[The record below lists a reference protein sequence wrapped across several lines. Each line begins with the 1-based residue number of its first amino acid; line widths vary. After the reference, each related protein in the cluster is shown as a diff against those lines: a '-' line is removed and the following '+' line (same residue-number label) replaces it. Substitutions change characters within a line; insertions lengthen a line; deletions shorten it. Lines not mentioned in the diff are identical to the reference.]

1 MIGLPG
7 ASAGYAETAHATAL
21 VATFFISVS
30 THRMQDTTQ
39 ARPHIIIVGAGFGG
53 LEAAKKLACEDVSVT
68 MIDRTN
74 YHLFQPLLY
83 QVATA
88 ALSPADIAA
97 PVRAV
102 LSKCRNVEV
111 ILAEVESVDVE
122 ARKVKIRDLEIDY
135 DYLILAT
142 GARHSYFGHNEWEKL
157 APGLKSLEDAIELRR
172 RILLAFEYAEKITDD
187 AARRAAM
194 NFVVIGG
201 GPTGVE
207 MAGAIAEIS
216 RYTLARDFRHID
228 PSQARVILIEGE
240 RRLLAP
246 YPEDLSESARK
257 QLVDLGVEVRTG
269 ARATNLTEAGVQV
282 DGEFIPCG
290 VKIWAAGNN
299 ASFVGKTLG
308 APVDRVGR
316 VIVNED
322 LTIPGHPE
330 IQVIGDLANFSHQT
344 GAPLPGVSP
353 VAMQQGRHAARNVL
367 RMIRGQTPKRF
378 RYFDKGSMATIGRNK
393 AVADLK
399 LVHLS
404 GLPAWLAWLFVHI
417 VFLVGFRN
425 RLLVLFQW
433 AWAYLTF
440 DKGAR
445 LITRNFQSEQRP
457 PA

>member
-1 MIGLPG
+1 MN
-7 ASAGYAETAHATAL
+7 SK
-21 VATFFISVS
+21 
-30 THRMQDTTQ
+30 
-39 ARPHIIIVGAGFGG
+39 PHVIIVGAGFGG
-53 LEAAKKLACEDVSVT
+53 LEAAKKLACKDVRVT
-68 MIDRTN
+68 VIDRTN

-97 PVRAV
+97 PIRAI

-111 ILAEVESVDVE
+111 ILAEVESVAGDAKE
-122 ARKVKIRDLEIDY
+122 VKTVDLQIDY

-142 GARHSYFGHNEWEKL
+142 GARHSYFGHGEWEKL
-157 APGLKSLEDAIELRR
+157 APGLKSLEDAVELRR
-172 RILLAFEYAEKITDD
+172 RILMAFEYAEKINDEK
-187 AARRAAM
+187 ARRAAM

-216 RYTLARDFRHID
+216 RHTLAKDFRHID
-228 PSQARVILIEGE
+228 PSQARIILIEGE
-240 RRLLAP
+240 PRLLAA
-246 YPEDLSESARK
+246 YPEDLSASAKK
-257 QLVDLGVEVRTG
+257 QLMDLGVEVRTSS
-269 ARATNLTEAGVQV
+269 RATNLTEAGVQV
-282 DGEFIPCG
+282 DGEFIPCR

-308 APVDRVGR
+308 IPVDRVGR
-316 VIVNED
+316 VVVNDD

-330 IQVIGDLANFSHQT
+330 VQVIGDLANFSHQT
-344 GAPLPGVSP
+344 GEPLPGVSP
-353 VAMQQGRHAARNVL
+353 VAMQQGRHAARNIL
-367 RMIRGQTPKRF
+367 RMITNRKPECV
-378 RYFDKGSMATIGRNK
+378 RYWDKGTMTTIGRNK

-399 LVHLS
+399 FVHLS
-404 GLPAWLAWLFVHI
+404 GLFAWLAWLFVHI

-425 RLLVLFQW
+425 RLLVLIQW
-433 AWAYLTF
+433 AWAYITF

-457 PA
+457 PTS

>member
-1 MIGLPG
+1 MN
-7 ASAGYAETAHATAL
+7 SKAH
-21 VATFFISVS
+21 VV
-30 THRMQDTTQ
+30 
-39 ARPHIIIVGAGFGG
+39 IIGAGFGG
-53 LEAAKKLACEDVSVT
+53 LEAAKKLACKDVRVT
-68 MIDRTN
+68 VIDRTN

-97 PVRAV
+97 PIRAI

-111 ILAEVESVDVE
+111 ILAEVESVDVD
-122 ARKVKIRDLEIDY
+122 AKKVKTVDLQIDY

-142 GARHSYFGHNEWEKL
+142 GARHSYFGHGEWEKL
-157 APGLKSLEDAIELRR
+157 APGLKSLEDAVELRR
-172 RILLAFEYAEKITDD
+172 RILMAFEYAEKINDEK
-187 AARRAAM
+187 ARRAAM
-194 NFVVIGG
+194 NFVIIGG

-207 MAGAIAEIS
+207 LAGAIAEIS
-216 RYTLARDFRHID
+216 RHTLARDFRHIN
-228 PSQARVILIEGE
+228 PSEARVILIEGDS
-240 RRLLAP
+240 RLLAA
-246 YPEDLSESARK
+246 YPPDLSESARK
-257 QLVDLGVEVRTG
+257 QLTDLGVEVRTNS
-269 ARATNLTEAGVQV
+269 RATNLTEAGVQIG
-282 DGEFIPCG
+282 DEFIPCR

-308 APVDRVGR
+308 VPADRAGR

-322 LTIPGHPE
+322 LTVPGHPE
-330 IQVIGDLANFSHQT
+330 VQVIGDLANFTHQT
-344 GAPLPGVSP
+344 GEPLPGISP

-367 RMIRGQTPKRF
+367 AMIKGRKAKRF
-378 RYFDKGSMATIGRNK
+378 RYWDKGTMATIGRNK
-393 AVADLK
+393 AVADLRF
-399 LVHLS
+399 LHLS
-404 GLPAWLAWLFVHI
+404 GRLAWLAWLFVHI

>member
-1 MIGLPG
+1 MLID
-7 ASAGYAETAHATAL
+7 TVAL
-21 VATFFISVS
+21 RQRTLQHLWLRLYLVS
-30 THRMQDTTQ
+30 IRRMQDVTQ
-39 ARPHIIIVGAGFGG
+39 GKPRVIIIGAGFGG
-53 LEAAKKLACEDVSVT
+53 LEAAKKLACEDVRLTV
-68 MIDRTN
+68 IDRTN

-111 ILAEVESVDVE
+111 FLAEVQSVDVE
-122 ARKVKIRDLEIDY
+122 AKKVKTVDLEIDY

-142 GARHSYFGHNEWEKL
+142 GARHSYFGHNDWEKL

-172 RILLAFEYAEKITDD
+172 RILMAFEYAEEITDE
-187 AARRAAM
+187 AARIAAM

-228 PSQARVILIEGE
+228 PSQARIILIEGE
-240 RRLLAP
+240 PRLLAA
-246 YPEDLSESARK
+246 YPPDLSESARK
-257 QLVDLGVEVRTG
+257 QLTDLGVEVRTST
-269 ARATNLTEAGVQV
+269 RATNLTEAGVQIG
-282 DGEFIPCG
+282 DEFISCR

-316 VIVNED
+316 VLVNDD
-322 LTIPGHPE
+322 LTVSGHPE
-330 IQVIGDLANFSHQT
+330 LQVIGDLANFPHQT
-344 GAPLPGVSP
+344 GEPLPGISP

-367 RMIRGQTPKRF
+367 AMIKGRKPQRF
-378 RYFDKGSMATIGRNK
+378 RYWDKGTMATIGRNK

-399 LVHLS
+399 FMHLS
-404 GLPAWLAWLFVHI
+404 GGLAWLAWLFVHI

-425 RLLVLFQW
+425 RLLVLIQW

>member
-1 MIGLPG
+1 MKESQNRKPR
-7 ASAGYAETAHATAL
+7 
-21 VATFFISVS
+21 V
-30 THRMQDTTQ
+30 
-39 ARPHIIIVGAGFGG
+39 IIVGAGFGG
-53 LEAAKKLACEDVSVT
+53 LQAAKKLAGKDVLITV
-68 MIDRTN
+68 IDRTN

-97 PVRAV
+97 PVRSV
-102 LSKCRNVEV
+102 LSKSKNVEV

-122 ARKVKIRDLEIDY
+122 AKKVRTADMEFDY

-142 GARHSYFGHNEWEKL
+142 GARHSYFGHNDWEKL

-172 RILLAFEYAEKITDD
+172 RILMAFEYAEKTNDE
-187 AARRAAM
+187 AARKAAM
-194 NFVVIGG
+194 TFVIIGG

-216 RYTLARDFRHID
+216 RHTLAKDFRHID
-228 PSQARVILIEGE
+228 PSRARVILIEGDP
-240 RRLLAP
+240 RLLSAF
-246 YPEDLSESARK
+246 PEDLSRSAQK
-257 QLVDLGVEVRTG
+257 QLTHLGVDVRTG
-269 ARATNLTEAGVQV
+269 VRATNLNEEGVQLG
-282 DGEFIPCG
+282 DEFIPCR

-308 APVDRVGR
+308 APIDRCGR
-316 VIVNED
+316 IVVNDD
-322 LTIPGHPE
+322 LTVAGHAE
-330 IQVIGDLANFSHQT
+330 VQVIGDLANFSYQT
-344 GAPLPGVSP
+344 GQPLPGVSP
-353 VAMQQGRHAARNVL
+353 VAIQQGRHAARNVL
-367 RMIRGQTPKRF
+367 AMIKGRKPQHF
-378 RYFDKGSMATIGRNK
+378 HYWDKGSLATIGRNK

-399 LVHLS
+399 FMHLS

-417 VFLVGFRN
+417 FFLIGFRN

-433 AWAYLTF
+433 AWAYFTF

>member
-1 MIGLPG
+1 MNSKPR
-7 ASAGYAETAHATAL
+7 
-21 VATFFISVS
+21 V
-30 THRMQDTTQ
+30 
-39 ARPHIIIVGAGFGG
+39 IIVGSGFGG
-53 LEAAKKLACEDVSVT
+53 LEAAKKLACKGVHVT
-68 MIDRTN
+68 VIDRTN

-111 ILAEVESVDVE
+111 ILAEVQSVDVD
-122 ARKVKIRDLEIDY
+122 AKKVKTVDLDIDY

-142 GARHSYFGHNEWEKL
+142 GARHSYFGHDEWEKL

-172 RILLAFEYAEKITDD
+172 RILMAFEYAEKTTDE
-187 AARRAAM
+187 AARGAAM
-194 NFVVIGG
+194 NFVIIGG

-216 RYTLARDFRHID
+216 RHTLAKDVRHID
-228 PSQARVILIEGE
+228 PSEARVVLIEGE
-240 RRLLAP
+240 PRLLAA
-246 YPEDLSESARK
+246 YPEDLSASARK
-257 QLVDLGVEVRTG
+257 QLEDLGVEVRTG
-269 ARATNLTEAGVQV
+269 ARATNLSEAGVQV
-282 DGEFIPCG
+282 NGEFIPCR

-316 VIVNED
+316 VIVNDD

-330 IQVIGDLANFSHQT
+330 VQVIGDLANFPHQT
-344 GAPLPGVSP
+344 GKPLPGVSP
-353 VAMQQGRHAARNVL
+353 VAMQQGRHAARNIL
-367 RMIRGQTPKRF
+367 AMINGHKPQRF
-378 RYFDKGSMATIGRNK
+378 RYWDKGSMATIGRNK

-399 LVHLS
+399 FMHLS

-425 RLLVLFQW
+425 RLVVLFQW

-445 LITRNFQSEQRP
+445 LITRNFQS
-457 PA
+457 